1 MVDKVT
7 ERQNKFCLF
16 FIFRK
21 LELLKTLNALLI
33 VFVSIIFWGCN
44 IKKNNSP
51 GHTTDYERGTYYYS
65 QDKLDSAFFMFTRYV
80 NNADDSLKK
89 GTAYRCMGDMQWEV
103 GDLHAAEENATGTI
117 RSLDPLNTVHHTE
130 LGYAYNLLGNVHV
143 DLQQYDEAIT
153 MYNKAIVFSTDST
166 FLANLVNGK
175 AIALQKKGKYEDAVA
190 LYDSMLLQNPS
201 DQSLFARLIDNRA
214 KTKWMQDSGYP
225 ALPEFWHALKIRADS
240 QYNRGLNASY
250 AHLADYYMKT
260 NRDSALWYAKKMFHQ
275 AQIIQSPDDR
285 LEAIDKL
292 IRLDHSSALQY
303 WYAEFKRLS
312 DSIRLSRDTTR
323 NRYAFIRYDSQKSKA
338 DNLELKGHV
347 IKQRLWMYG
356 LIVLAIVIITVLT
369 AWYNKRRKRIRQD
382 SENAIRDSKLKTSRK
397 VHDVVA
403 AGLYNIMNELEHGKE
418 LKREQ
423 LLNKIE
429 VLYEK
434 SRNISYESVQGN
446 DNKEYDQQLFQ
457 LLRSF
462 ANTQTQVFLVGGGGS
477 FLNKL
482 TPYQQQELQ
491 LVLNEIMINMKKH
504 SHAKNVVIQF
514 RQEDGK
520 AFINYKD
527 DGVGFSTDHT
537 SGNGLNNTV
546 SRMKALK
553 GDIIFGKT
561 DRGGLTISINFPLAS
576 INS

>member
-1 MVDKVT
+1 MNK
-7 ERQNKFCLF
+7 ERQKVFCLF
-16 FIFRK
+16 FIFN
-21 LELLKTLNALLI
+21 ETNFLKSLNALFIALI
-33 VFVSIIFWGCN
+33 NIFFVGCN
-44 IKKNNSP
+44 NTEESSHISSKYFKQ
-51 GHTTDYERGTYYYS
+51 GAIYYS
-65 QDKLDSAFFMFTRYV
+65 ENKPDSAFLMFTRYV
-80 NNADDSLKK
+80 TNADDSLKK

-103 GDLHAAEENATGTI
+103 GDLHAAEESATGAI
-117 RSLDPLNTVHHTE
+117 RTLDPYNTAHRAE
-130 LGYAYNLLGNVHV
+130 LSYAYNLLGNVHV
-143 DLQQYDEAIT
+143 DLQHYDEAIA
-153 MYNKAIVFSTDST
+153 MYNMAMSFSTDST
-166 FLANLVNGK
+166 FLADLMNGK
-175 AIALQKKGKYEDAVA
+175 AIALQKKGKYKDAVA
-190 LYDSMLLQNPS
+190 LYDSMLLLNPT
-201 DQSLFARLIDNRA
+201 DQSLSARIIDNRA
-214 KTKWMQDSGYP
+214 KTKWLQDPGYP
-225 ALPEFWHALKIRADS
+225 ALPEFWLALKIRADS

-250 AHLADYYMKT
+250 AHLADYYTKS
-260 NRDSALWYAKKMFHQ
+260 NEDSALWYAKKMFQQ
-275 AQIIQSPDDR
+275 AQVIQSPDDR

-292 IRLDHSSALQY
+292 IRLDHSSALQH
-303 WYAEFKRLS
+303 WYTEYKRLS
-312 DSIRLSRDTTR
+312 DSTRLSRDTTR

-347 IKQRLWMYG
+347 IKQRLWMFG
-356 LIVLAIVIITVLT
+356 LIVLAIIIITVLS
-369 AWYNKRRKRIRQD
+369 AWYNKRRKRIRQE

-418 LKREQ
+418 LEREQ

-429 VLYEK
+429 GLYEK
-434 SRNISYESVQGN
+434 SRNISYEGVPGN
-446 DNKEYDQQLFQ
+446 DNKEYDQQLFR
-457 LLRSF
+457 LLKSF
-462 ANTQTQVFLVGGGGS
+462 ANAQTKVFLVGGT

-514 RQEDGK
+514 RQEDDK